1 MKARYALIRAAFP
14 LLIGIGLIAVA
25 LWLFGAMP
33 ARGASNA
40 SLIEQSPSITQA
52 PLQAQGVVTIPLGTA
67 VKVDGLC
74 DPASEYADAQSYNFD
89 DVSPTGGPVSGTVY
103 LKYDGKFLYVCMRG
117 SLGGFADRFASV
129 YLDTTNDREGFAGP
143 NDFALHV
150 GILTPTL
157 SSYKGTGVAN
167 GYVPTTIDG
176 WMATATTGNNDVAEY
191 AIPINV
197 TGGWCGAHFGLAVY
211 HHWVFGVGN
220 DSGWPSNKFFDQ
232 PQTWQEVVLGGTAPC
247 GSGKI
252 AYVYK
257 RDTAT
262 AGAFKGLLEGNGFS
276 VQLIPLSVITRTD
289 FIGFKPFD
297 LIIIADDT
305 GSLDTWGTGAGQ
317 TTTIVSAGK
326 PIVGLGEGGY
336 AFFGQLGLGIGWPHG
351 WHGPQD
357 LVYGLAAGLTYY
369 HTPYEF
375 AGLVPGPFPLYGAPV
390 NEVGIYLPNNPNVLP
405 IGLEPPY
412 AAGALADHAPLIAE
426 GNVDLAG
433 CNQLWGYSGGPQQ
446 MNLSGD
452 RLFVNA
458 VTYGLARAGRC
469 APTPPPPA
477 PCVTISKSA
486 TPPNGTSVKPGD
498 TISYTINYTV
508 TGGANCPAVVR
519 AELVDKI
526 PMDTLYVPGSAS
538 GKATLNTGALIWN
551 LGALGA
557 GTYSQTFQ
565 VYVLDTQCQD
575 QRRVNNVARLQTNL
589 GVVYSNLVT
598 HPVNCP
604 PVTFPTTQPPYA
616 EDDLGIYPY
625 PLITGKP
632 TQVSVRVRNLSAT
645 TQTLTVTFQTS
656 PDRFGIGLG
665 YAALTVPGNPRV
677 VTLPPYGIAIVTINW
692 TPVSSGHYCMQVKVE
707 GAGFDP
713 IFTSRNLDVTEDL
726 RPGVEDV
733 LTFTVGNPTAS
744 PADVLLVVDNTCPGW
759 MASVT
764 PALLPDVGALDSD
777 IRTAE
782 LHVTPPI
789 STPLGTSCHIDVQG
803 WINGKLIGGI
813 RKLDVPPVRLQP
825 SNPPWEEREI
835 SVNPDPPTPG
845 QTISFCVQLQNP
857 LPFSR
862 TVELVYS
869 YADFGAGIPF
879 TPIQTRTVTLPPNS
893 FDKYCI
899 NWATPT
905 TGTLHKCL
913 LITLKQPGFEDQR
926 SQHNVNF
933 VRPLHGFAGITVTFG
948 IDNPD
953 PFTHTLKINPVLVGI
968 DPNLWIP
975 HILPDPPPELGPNG
989 MGMFT
994 FELVPAVSATEA
1006 NAPTASSGFG
1016 DSSRVEVG
1024 VYLDDEPMGGF
1035 TVDYTPINLFL
1046 PIVMKP

>member
-1 MKARYALIRAAFP
+1 MKARYALIRTAFP
-14 LLIGIGLIAVA
+14 LLVGVGLIAVA
-25 LWLFGAMP
+25 LWLFGAAP
-33 ARGASNA
+33 VRSASNA
-40 SLIEQSPSITQA
+40 LLDDSSPSIAPA
-52 PLQAQGVVTIPLGTA
+52 PLQAQDVITIPQGISVT
-67 VKVDGLC
+67 VDARC
-74 DPASEYADAQSYNFD
+74 DPASEYKDAASYDFT
-89 DVSPTGGPVSGTVY
+89 DVDASGAPISGTVY
-103 LKYDGKFLYVCMRG
+103 LKHDGAYLYICMKG
-117 SLGGFADRFASV
+117 SNGGYPDRFARI
-129 YLDTTNDREGFAGP
+129 YLDTTNDRESYAGP
-143 NDFALHV
+143 NDFALQI
-150 GILTPTL
+150 GIVTPTP

-167 GYVPTTIDG
+167 GYVATPING
-176 WMATATTGNNDVAEY
+176 WSAATTWGNGDMAEY
-191 AIPINV
+191 KIPINV

-211 HHWVFGVGN
+211 HHWVLAVGN
-220 DSGWPSNKFFDQ
+220 DYGWPSNKFFDQ

-262 AGAFKGLLEGNGFS
+262 AGAFKGLLEGNGFT
-276 VQLIPLSVITRTD
+276 VQLVPLSVVTSTD
-289 FIGFKPFD
+289 FTAFN
-297 LIIIADDT
+297 LVIIADDT

-357 LVYGLAAGLTYY
+357 QVYGLAASLSYY
-369 HTPYEF
+369 HTPYDF

-390 NEVGIYLPNNPNVLP
+390 NEVGIYLPKNPNVLP

-426 GNVDLAG
+426 KINADLAG
-433 CNQLWGYSGGPQQ
+433 CNQLWGYSGGPKQ

-458 VTYGLARAGRC
+458 VTYGLAQAKQC
-469 APTPPPPA
+469 APTPPPPT

-486 TPPNGTSVKPGD
+486 TPPDGTHVKPGD

-508 TGGANCPAVVR
+508 TGSANCPAVVR

-526 PMDTLYVPGSAS
+526 PMDTLYVPNSAS
-538 GKATLNTGALIWN
+538 GGGTPNTGALIWN
-551 LGALGA
+551 LGPLSA
-557 GTYSQTFQ
+557 GTYTQTFQ

-589 GVVYSNLVT
+589 GVVNSNLVT
-598 HPVNCP
+598 HPVDCP

-665 YAALTVPGNPRV
+665 YAALTVPGNPKA
-677 VTLPPYGIAIVTINW
+677 VTLPPNGIAIVKIDW
-692 TPVSSGHYCMQVKVE
+692 TPVSSGHYCMQVRVE

-733 LTFTVGNPTAS
+733 LTFTVGNPTPS
-744 PADVLLVVDNTCPGW
+744 PANILLAVDNTCPGW
-759 MASVT
+759 SAIVT
-764 PALLPDVGALDSD
+764 PTLLSNVGALDSD
-777 IRTAE
+777 IRKAE

-825 SNPPWEEREI
+825 SNPPWEEKEI

-845 QTISFCVQLQNP
+845 QTISFCVELQNP

-862 TVELVYS
+862 TVDLVYS

-879 TPIQTRTVTLPPNS
+879 TPIQTRTVTLPPYS
-893 FDKYCI
+893 MDKYCI
-899 NWATPT
+899 NWPTPT

-913 LITLKQPGFEDQR
+913 LITLKQPGFQDQR
-926 SQHNVNF
+926 SQHNVDF
-933 VRPLHGFAGITVTFG
+933 VRPIHGFAGITVTFG

-953 PFTHTLKINPVLVGI
+953 PFTRTLIISPVLVGI

-975 HILPDPPPELGPNG
+975 HILPDPPPDLMPNETR
-989 MGMFT
+989 MFT
-994 FELVPAVSATEA
+994 FELVPAVNAMATDV
-1006 NAPTASSGFG
+1006 TAASNDSGFG
-1016 DSSRVEVG
+1016 DSNRAEVG
-1024 VYLDDEPMGGF
+1024 VYLDDELLSGF
-1035 TVDYTPINLFL
+1035 TVDYTPIRLYL
-1046 PIVMKP
+1046 PIVVKP